1 MAGEGEENKQ
11 PSRFERVAE
20 GIGNWMQRHRVC
32 SPYALREM
40 NRTYPLPALLT
51 FAPPKLIRGRIYSTR
66 READKQD
73 LPFVT
78 SSIFNVLFILVATG
92 LLYTTRRTPP
102 FLAAQRIQVIALT
115 AFLTYALGLWA
126 WQSEAV
132 RRGWMESG
140 EEAKKPWSWAA
151 WCEAYSQSGM
161 ETPLLDFNIINLA
174 MLLVGKAWGL
184 EPTGEDEDDEKLV
197 EEGRGDEKA
206 GLAADEKVG
215 DVKEEETGTEDKK
228 RGFEGFPAW
237 EDSWPPT
244 GERGFE
250 GFPA

>member
-20 GIGNWMQRHRVC
+20 GTGNWMQRHRVC
-32 SPYALREM
+32 TTIFAASLLALCIARDE
-40 NRTYPLPALLT
+40 TA
-51 FAPPKLIRGRIYSTR
+51 R
-66 READKQD
+66 REDDKPD
-73 LPFVT
+73 KPFVG
-78 SSIFNVLFILVATG
+78 SSIFNVLFVLVATG
-92 LLYTTRRTPP
+92 LLYTTRRMPP

-115 AFLTYALGLWA
+115 GLLTYALGLWA

-132 RRGWMESG
+132 RRGWTESG
-140 EEAKKPWSWAA
+140 DEAKKPWSWAA

-161 ETPLLDFNIINLA
+161 EAPLLDFNIINLA
-174 MLLVGKAWGL
+174 MMLIGKAWGL
-184 EPTGEDEDDEKLV
+184 EPNAEDDDDEQLV
-197 EEGRGDEKA
+197 EEGRGNEKA

-215 DVKEEETGTEDKK
+215 DFREAETGMEDEK

-244 GERGFE
+244 GELNL
-250 GFPA
+250 